1 MHWPG
6 DFRASPQLPE
16 SSALY
21 IYLLDAD
28 DDLAAEFDVRMLVAA
43 RQLATAKVLE
53 VDVGACDLGEWFA
66 AVADGPGLIILDGL
80 MAIDA
85 RVGTRTATELVGAGD
100 LLQPTRAQLDDLL
113 ERTDNWRA
121 LAPTRL
127 ALLDAEFAE
136 RVRPWPQITQALLR
150 RAGERTTNVDALRAI
165 TCQPRLELRLALLFW
180 HLASRW
186 GRVEPSGIHLSLPL
200 THRLLGQL
208 IGAERPSVS
217 HALGRLARCG
227 LVVGT
232 AGDWHLQGSLEE
244 HLEHLSE
251 RASTLPTANAP
262 PSLSRLVSGA

>member
-1 MHWPG
+1 VHWPG
-6 DFRASPQLPE
+6 DFRAAPQLPE

-21 IYLLDAD
+21 TYLLDAD

-53 VDVGACDLGEWFA
+53 VEVGGCDLAEWFA

-85 RVGTRTATELVGAGD
+85 RIGSRTATELVGAGD
-100 LLQPTRAQLDDLL
+100 LLQPMRQQLDDLL
-113 ERTDNWRA
+113 ERTDTWHA

-136 RVRPWPQITQALLR
+136 RMRPWPQIMQALLR
-150 RAGERTTNVDALRAI
+150 RAGERTANVDALRAS

-186 GRVEPSGIHLSLPL
+186 GRVEPAGIHLSLPV

-208 IGAERPSVS
+208 VGAERPSVS

-227 LVVGT
+227 LVVGA
-232 AGDWHLQGSLEE
+232 AGDWHLRGCLEE
-244 HLEHLSE
+244 HLEYLIE
-251 RASTLPTANAP
+251 RTSTLPTANGRSP
-262 PSLSRLVSGA
+262 LSRLASRA

>member
-1 MHWPG
+1 VHWPG
-6 DFRASPQLPE
+6 DFRAAPQLPE

-21 IYLLDAD
+21 TYLLDAD

-53 VDVGACDLGEWFA
+53 VEVGGCDLAEWFA

-85 RVGTRTATELVGAGD
+85 RVGSRTATELVGAGD
-100 LLQPTRAQLDDLL
+100 LLQPMRQQLDDLL
-113 ERTDNWRA
+113 ERTDTWHA

-136 RVRPWPQITQALLR
+136 RMRPWPQIMQALLR
-150 RAGERTTNVDALRAI
+150 RAGERTANVDALRAI

-186 GRVEPSGIHLSLPL
+186 GRVEPAGIHLSLPL

-208 IGAERPSVS
+208 VGAERPSVS

-227 LVVGT
+227 LVVGA
-232 AGDWHLQGSLEE
+232 AGDWHLRGCLED
-244 HLEHLSE
+244 HLEYLLE
-251 RASTLPTANAP
+251 RASTLPTANGQSP
-262 PSLSRLVSGA
+262 LGRLASGA